1 MSPPRWRAA
10 DQAPS
15 PRPRRRQG
23 PLVGGLRRDPV
34 SLRRGARRLFM
45 LLGVMFRRFVP
56 VMGRMQF
63 MRMRHV
69 GVMARLLVIA
79 RFIVLGRFTMMVR
92 SCLMM
97 LGCHLVMAAT
107 LMGFRAHVGSPL
119 ALIH

>member
-1 MSPPRWRAA
+1 
-10 DQAPS
+10 
-15 PRPRRRQG
+15 
-23 PLVGGLRRDPV
+23 
-34 SLRRGARRLFM
+34 M

-92 SCLMM
+92 GSLMM
-97 LGCHLVMAAT
+97 LGRELVVGST
-107 LMGFRAHVGSPL
+107 LVRLRAHV
-119 ALIH
+119 ALLSLWSIDGGETATSI